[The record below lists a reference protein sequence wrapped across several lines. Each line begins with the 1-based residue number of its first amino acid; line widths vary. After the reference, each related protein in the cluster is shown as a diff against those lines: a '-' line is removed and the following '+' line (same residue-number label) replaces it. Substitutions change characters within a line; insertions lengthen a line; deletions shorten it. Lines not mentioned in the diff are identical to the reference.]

1 MMHRKF
7 LMFAGVIIA
16 VAIGLLVH
24 RYGDSVS
31 VPAWRNLVAKET
43 IQDAT
48 DSLEQKV
55 GAEVRSRVAKAGLQ
69 YPPERLVIVG
79 LKEERFL
86 EVWASPG
93 RGVWHPIA
101 DYPVLA
107 ASGELGPKL
116 RDGDR
121 QVPEGIYE
129 VVSRKPRGARH
140 FELELSY
147 PNEFDQARAAEVG
160 RTDVGGEI
168 FIHGEGVSTGS
179 LAVGDDAIE
188 ELFVLVGDVGLE
200 NVRVILAPRDLRRKI
215 APHSELPWVTGLYA
229 QIADAMKVLRA
240 RE

>member
-1 MMHRKF
+1 
-7 LMFAGVIIA
+7 MFAGVIIA

-31 VPAWRNLVAKET
+31 VPAWRDLVSRET
-43 IQDAT
+43 IEDASA
-48 DSLEQKV
+48 SLEQKV
-55 GAEVRSRVAKAGLQ
+55 GAQVRSRVAKAGLQ
-69 YPPERLVIVG
+69 YPPQRLVIVG

-93 RGVWHPIA
+93 RDIWLPIA

-129 VVSRKPRGARH
+129 VVSRKPRGAH
-140 FELELSY
+140 DFELELSY
-147 PNEFDQARAAEVG
+147 PNEFDQARAAETG
-160 RTDVGGEI
+160 RTDLGGEI
-168 FIHGEGVSTGS
+168 FIHGGDVSTGS

-188 ELFVLVGDVGLE
+188 ELFLLVGDVGLA
-200 NVRVILAPRDLRRKI
+200 NVRVIIAPRDLRRKV
-215 APHSELPWVTGLYA
+215 APRSELPWVTGLYA
-229 QIADAMKVLRA
+229 QIADAMKTLRV